1 MINKDI
7 IRLASNTSNV
17 GLKNKYSH
25 KISLKNST
33 CGDKITLELIADKK
47 KISSMK
53 YETVSCV
60 YCEASASLVSRKIK
74 NIKLNNN
81 EYLFHAGTKHE
92 NGNYLA
98 IGGRVLNIIAT
109 TKNFKESREKVF
121 KILENLD
128 WNDGFFRKDIAHKV
142 I

>member
-17 GLKNKYSH
+17 GLKNRYSH

-53 YETVSCV
+53 YETESCI
-60 YCEASASLVSRKIK
+60 YCEASASLLSRKIK
-74 NIKLNNN
+74 NVKL
-81 EYLFHAGTKHE
+81 
-92 NGNYLA
+92 
-98 IGGRVLNIIAT
+98 
-109 TKNFKESREKVF
+109 
-121 KILENLD
+121 
-128 WNDGFFRKDIAHKV
+128 KDIKNDFITLKERSIKKNGKIPKRLSDFKKLLNSDNLNRFKCIFLPFDAV
-142 I
+142 IKALKL

>member
-47 KISSMK
+47 KVSSMK
-53 YETVSCV
+53 YVTVSCI
-60 YCEASASLVSRKIK
+60 YCEASASLLSRKIK
-74 NIKLNNN
+74 NVKLEDIKKDFITLKKISLKKNVQIPKRFSDFKKLLNSDNFN
-81 EYLFHAGTKHE
+81 RFKCIFLPIDA
-92 NGNYLA
+92 
-98 IGGRVLNIIAT
+98 VLKAL
-109 TKNFKESREKVF
+109 K
-121 KILENLD
+121 L
-128 WNDGFFRKDIAHKV
+128 
-142 I
+142 

>member
-17 GLKNKYSH
+17 GLKKKYSH

-53 YETVSCV
+53 YETISCV
-60 YCEASASLVSRKIK
+60 YCEASASLLSRKIK
-74 NIKLNNN
+74 NVKLKYIKNDLITLKKISLKKNVKIPKRLSDFEKLLNSDNLN
-81 EYLFHAGTKHE
+81 RFKCIFLPIDA
-92 NGNYLA
+92 
-98 IGGRVLNIIAT
+98 VLKAL
-109 TKNFKESREKVF
+109 K
-121 KILENLD
+121 L
-128 WNDGFFRKDIAHKV
+128 
-142 I
+142 

>member
-53 YETVSCV
+53 YETISCV
-60 YCEASASLVSRKIK
+60 YCEASASLLSRKIK
-74 NIKLNNN
+74 NVKL
-81 EYLFHAGTKHE
+81 
-92 NGNYLA
+92 
-98 IGGRVLNIIAT
+98 
-109 TKNFKESREKVF
+109 
-121 KILENLD
+121 
-128 WNDGFFRKDIAHKV
+128 KDIKNDLKNLKKISLKKNVKIPKRLSDFEKLLNSDNFNIFKCIFLPIDAVLKALKL
-142 I
+142 

>member
-7 IRLASNTSNV
+7 IRLASYTSNV

-53 YETVSCV
+53 YETISCV
-60 YCEASASLVSRKIK
+60 YCEASASLLSRKIK
-74 NIKLNNN
+74 NVKL
-81 EYLFHAGTKHE
+81 
-92 NGNYLA
+92 
-98 IGGRVLNIIAT
+98 
-109 TKNFKESREKVF
+109 
-121 KILENLD
+121 
-128 WNDGFFRKDIAHKV
+128 KDIKNDLITLKKISLKKNVKIPKRLSDFEKLLNSDNLNRFKCIFLPIDAVLKALKL
-142 I
+142 

>member
-47 KISSMK
+47 KINSMK
-53 YETVSCV
+53 YETISCV
-60 YCEASASLVSRKIK
+60 YCEASASLLSRKII
-74 NIKLNNN
+74 NVKL
-81 EYLFHAGTKHE
+81 
-92 NGNYLA
+92 
-98 IGGRVLNIIAT
+98 
-109 TKNFKESREKVF
+109 
-121 KILENLD
+121 
-128 WNDGFFRKDIAHKV
+128 KDIKNDLIILKKISKKKNVKIPKRLSDFEKLLNSDNFNRFKCIFLPIDAVLKALKL
-142 I
+142 